1 MSKLLHAI
9 DEQTNKRPNDIALQ
23 DHSRNLSYLE
33 LETLSKEWAD
43 IFKLHRIKKV
53 GIYAYNSI
61 DWVVCQ
67 LAAYRAGAAVIPIPP
82 FFSKDQIEHLFSS
95 TKPDFVFAP
104 RELGHLF
111 QNTPELQIPKFIEG
125 KGFQLGIS
133 DISDELKDIALITF
147 TSGSTGNPKG
157 VLISHDLIYR
167 VCNSLKIKVQSLD
180 LAMHATTLPLSV
192 MLENVAGVFLPLVMG
207 KTVYIESLKF
217 WGLEG
222 SSKLNS
228 ETFTNALQLTQP
240 SSVIATPEILKMLLH
255 LKSLNLIPSSIQFIA
270 VGGGKVPVSDL
281 VMAERM
287 GLPVFEGYGLT
298 ECGSVVSLNSTSDRK
313 LGSAGK
319 PLEHV
324 KVSISEEGEI
334 LVSGASMSGYLGAPE
349 IQNVIHTGDLGELD
363 DRGFLHVKG
372 RIKNV
377 QINSFGRNF
386 SPEWIESKI
395 NEIPG
400 VIRSIVF
407 GDGLPHVY
415 VLIQVVENFPFEKFS
430 EAIEKLNQS
439 LPDYAQIYDFQ
450 PLTQTMIDEQ
460 DLLTG
465 NGRIRRTI
473 ANKFIEYV
481 FTRKE
486 AI

>member
-1 MSKLLHAI
+1 MNRLINAI
-9 DEQTNKRPNDIALQ
+9 DEHTIKHPDDIALKDQ
-23 DHSRNLSYLE
+23 SRKVTYSE
-33 LETLSKEWAD
+33 LETITKEWGN

-53 GIYAYNSI
+53 GIYADNSI

-95 TKPDFVFAP
+95 TAPDFVFCQC
-104 RELGHLF
+104 ELEHLF
-111 QNTPELQIPKFIEG
+111 QDAPELQIPKFIDG
-125 KGFQLGIS
+125 KGFKLGIS
-133 DISDELKDIALITF
+133 DISEELKDIALITF

-157 VLISHDLIYR
+157 VLISHELIYR
-167 VCNSLKIKVQSLD
+167 VCNSLKIEVQSLD

-192 MLENVAGVFLPLVMG
+192 MLENVAGVFLPLIMG
-207 KTVYIESLKF
+207 KTVYIESLKL
-217 WGLEG
+217 WGFEG
-222 SSKLNS
+222 SSKFNS
-228 ETFTNALQLTQP
+228 EAFANALQLTQP
-240 SSVIATPEILKMLLH
+240 SSVIATPEILKVLLH
-255 LKSLNLIPSSIQFIA
+255 FKSLNLIPSTIHFIA
-270 VGGGKVPVSDL
+270 VGGGKVPESDL
-281 VMAERM
+281 VMAERL
-287 GLPVFEGYGLT
+287 GLPVYEGYGLT
-298 ECGSVVSLNSTSDRK
+298 ECGSVVSLNSTSNHK

-319 PLEHV
+319 PLKHV

-334 LVSGASMSGYLGAPE
+334 LVSGASMNGYLGAPE

-363 DRGFLHVKG
+363 DRGFLNIKG

-386 SPEWIESKI
+386 SPEWIESQI
-395 NEIPG
+395 NGIPG

-407 GDGLPHVY
+407 GDGLPQVY
-415 VLIQVVENFPFEKFS
+415 ALIQVVENFPYVKIS
-430 EAIEKLNQS
+430 EAIEQLNQS
-439 LPDYAQIYDFQ
+439 LPDYAQIYDFRT
-450 PLTQTMIDEQ
+450 LTQTIIDDQ

-465 NGRIRRTI
+465 NGRIRRKI

-486 AI
+486 TI